1 MNRTAKSFRGESV
14 NFDLFDIKN
23 QILQAPAN
31 ETTKAREK
39 FINKKR
45 RRTNKQKIAEVLA
58 NKNKPITAEKIETV
72 EKHEEAS
79 SAEPAS
85 DIINVDQ
92 PIIQNRKVKI
102 KK

>member
-23 QILQAPAN
+23 QILQAPSN
-31 ETTKAREK
+31 ETSKAREK

-58 NKNKPITAEKIETV
+58 AKQQTSTPPQPEIEVELPTDADELSIAEDIT
-72 EKHEEAS
+72 
-79 SAEPAS
+79 P
-85 DIINVDQ
+85 
-92 PIIQNRKVKI
+92 NRKVRI